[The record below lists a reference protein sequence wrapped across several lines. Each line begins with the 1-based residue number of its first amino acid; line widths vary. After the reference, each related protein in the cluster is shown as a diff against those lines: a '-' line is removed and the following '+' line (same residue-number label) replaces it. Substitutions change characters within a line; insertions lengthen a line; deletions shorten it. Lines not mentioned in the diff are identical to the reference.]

1 MDVQPGIVGL
11 ARPERHR
18 KSEVMRIWALE
29 TSCPN
34 ALTRFRQFDLPVFVQ
49 DQNLAFFGHRA
60 HEVNLAFADG

>member
-1 MDVQPGIVGL
+1 
-11 ARPERHR
+11 
-18 KSEVMRIWALE
+18 MRIWALE